1 MYSRSFYPSEQRRP
15 AFPENYDGTAFSEP
29 PSLSNEP
36 PQETINFIPEPE
48 AEPAASESV
57 FTKPCVSSATAG
69 VKIPLLSDIFG
80 GSGGIFSSGENFLS
94 KIGVEEILIIAVA
107 AFLLFSKDG
116 DIECALMLLLLLFID

>member
-29 PSLSNEP
+29 PSISNEP
-36 PQETINFIPEPE
+36 LQETVNFIPEKI
-48 AEPAASESV
+48 AEPALNESV
-57 FTKPCVSSATAG
+57 PAEPAMSSAKPSS
-69 VKIPLLSDIFG
+69 KIPLLSDIFG
-80 GSGGIFSSGENFLS
+80 GSGGIFGSGDNFLS
-94 KIGVEEILIIAVA
+94 QIGVEEILIIAIA